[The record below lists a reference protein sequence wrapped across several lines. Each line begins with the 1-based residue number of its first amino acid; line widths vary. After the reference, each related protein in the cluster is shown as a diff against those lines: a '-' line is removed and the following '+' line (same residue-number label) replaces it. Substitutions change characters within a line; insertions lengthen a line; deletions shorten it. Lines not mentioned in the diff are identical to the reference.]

1 MRVRRIAINSGGGYV
16 PGLNHV
22 VAGAVRAARR
32 QGWEIVGVR
41 DGFDGLLAHEHYP
54 DGGLIDLTHAEGIEG
69 QSGSILGTA
78 ARIDPFRVRTVNELS
93 YVEEVDKSDA
103 LLRMIAAEKIDAVI
117 SLAGGSALTGSH
129 ALSVAFKL
137 SRKGLPIVCIPKSI
151 ENDIAATSLSFG
163 YNSAL
168 SFAVETL
175 ERIRAAA
182 RDARRLAVVEV
193 PGAESGWL
201 ALQSAIAVLADAVL
215 IPEVPYDLDSVAN
228 SLVAGSRPS
237 LVVVAEGARPLK
249 PEVATAESSL
259 RKSLSP
265 NADPAYG
272 TGARVIERSGQAAD
286 SVAQA
291 LQRLTGMETFPLV
304 LGQLVRGGAATALDR
319 QLGLGYGAGAVRAL
333 AQGQAGVM
341 LSFQPPDIH
350 TVPLADALNKV
361 RRVPRDSAFT
371 EVATSLG
378 IALGGGHGR

>member
-1 MRVRRIAINSGGGYV
+1 MTVRRIAINSGGGYV

-32 QGWEIVGVR
+32 QGWEIVGIR
-41 DGFDGLLAHEHYP
+41 DGFDGLFAHDHYP
-54 DGGLIDLTHAEGIEG
+54 DGGLIDLSKVDEIEG

-93 YVEEVDKSDA
+93 YVEEVDRSDA
-103 LLRMIAAEKIDAVI
+103 LLKMIAAEKIDAVI
-117 SLAGGSALTGSH
+117 SLAGGSAITGSH

-168 SFAVETL
+168 SYAVETL

-182 RDARRLAVVEV
+182 RDVRRIAVVEV

-201 ALQSAIAVLADAVL
+201 ALQSAIAVLADAAL
-215 IPEVPYDLDSVAN
+215 IPEIPYDLEALSA
-228 SLVAGSRPS
+228 SLTAGGRPS
-237 LVVVAEGARPLK
+237 LVVVAEGSRPRN
-249 PEVATAESSL
+249 PEVSTAEPSL

-291 LQRLTGMETFPLV
+291 LQRLTGMEAFPLI
-304 LGQLVRGGAATALDR
+304 LGQLVRGGAPTALDR

-333 AQGQAGVM
+333 AEGQAGVM

-350 TVPLADALNKV
+350 TVPLGEALNKV
-361 RRVPRDSAFT
+361 RRVPTNSAFM
-371 EVATSLG
+371 EIAASLG